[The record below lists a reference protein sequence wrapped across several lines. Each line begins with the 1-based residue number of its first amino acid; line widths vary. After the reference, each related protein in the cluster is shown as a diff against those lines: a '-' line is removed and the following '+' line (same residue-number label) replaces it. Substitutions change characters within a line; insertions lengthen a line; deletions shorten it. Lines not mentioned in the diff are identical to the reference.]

1 MQASVSKLITK
12 QTSICKLISKQT
24 SVSKLATKH
33 ASINSSASRRTSMIN
48 RPATGIPERLMM
60 MMMMVTATQKHLRL
74 PSIFTAAAAAV
85 LKVNRIPQNRR
96 EISVNGRNTTAIR
109 TQYERQFIDDVGR
122 DSSRGTLKKIV
133 RMRMLS
139 PAIQFYFQ
147 VDVVL
152 LALISLHLKQVSEQ
166 IQGADVGVDLRHEEA
181 VERLD
186 GHGRK

>member
-60 MMMMVTATQKHLRL
+60 MMMVTATQKHLRL
-74 PSIFTAAAAAV
+74 PSIFTAAAAV